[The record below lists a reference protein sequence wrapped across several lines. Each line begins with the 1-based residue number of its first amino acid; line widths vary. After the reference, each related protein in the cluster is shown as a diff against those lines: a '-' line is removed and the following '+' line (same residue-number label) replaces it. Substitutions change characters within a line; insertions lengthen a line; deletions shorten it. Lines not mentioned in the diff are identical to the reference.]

1 METSALSR
9 QLRELRTR
17 SGLTQVAAAQALGI
31 ANTTLSQYESG
42 KRIPGIKMLKS
53 LSALY
58 SMPLDQFFS
67 AKEKQGNSSLSGEE
81 IAKLCALKTRVPEL
95 LECLCR
101 AEDELS
107 DEKLALVRSVVVA
120 MME

>member
-1 METSALSR
+1 METSALSH
-9 QLRELRTR
+9 QLRELRIQA
-17 SGLTQVAAAQALGI
+17 GLTQVAAAQALGI

-53 LSALY
+53 LGALY

-67 AKEKQGNSSLSGEE
+67 AKEKQGNSSLSAEE

-120 MME
+120 LME